1 MGPPMRY
8 AHTSARACARR
19 AGARDATR
27 VGTGEIRRRD
37 AREGGSRGVATE
49 IFSASTSR
57 RRRRRDVDG
66 YGDADEDDEDGVV
79 EIARGHRARGR
90 RRLNDAKKFEPRKTD
105 EARAVV
111 VASSARSAGFKDSVA
126 GKSNWNA
133 YEGSAEK
140 TLSPEELR
148 AKNAAEEKEIQ
159 ARRAAAAKKMEE
171 ERKAAGM

>member
-1 MGPPMRY
+1 MR
-8 AHTSARACARR
+8 
-19 AGARDATR
+19 
-27 VGTGEIRRRD
+27 TG
-37 AREGGSRGVATE
+37 
-49 IFSASTSR
+49 
-57 RRRRRDVDG
+57 
-66 YGDADEDDEDGVV
+66 
-79 EIARGHRARGR
+79 ARGR
-90 RRLNDAKKFEPRKTD
+90 RRRDDAKKFEPRKTD

-133 YEGSAEK
+133 YEGSDEK